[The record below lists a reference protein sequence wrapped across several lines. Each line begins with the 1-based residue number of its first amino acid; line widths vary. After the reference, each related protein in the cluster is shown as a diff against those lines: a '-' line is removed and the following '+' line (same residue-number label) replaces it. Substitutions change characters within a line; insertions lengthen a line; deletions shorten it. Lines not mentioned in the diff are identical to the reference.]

1 MREVAAARISQTYP
15 QSSRRGAAARR
26 AGRILIARIKQT
38 TENAKVSIRR
48 VFPAICGR
56 PNPGLPMSARQEGGY
71 HALARKWLA
80 LAERRHAHLIE
91 LRSSG
96 RWKHYFTESEL
107 EAQLRELNL
116 ARGRFAKVA
125 GSEPAMRSATTGD
138 TRGALLESAIEAALS
153 AAAALQDGAEKS
165 AA

>member
-1 MREVAAARISQTYP
+1 
-15 QSSRRGAAARR
+15 
-26 AGRILIARIKQT
+26 
-38 TENAKVSIRR
+38 
-48 VFPAICGR
+48 
-56 PNPGLPMSARQEGGY
+56 MSARQEGRY

-80 LAERRHAHLIE
+80 LAERRHAHLLE

-116 ARGRFAKVA
+116 ACGRFARVA
-125 GSEPAMRSATTGD
+125 GKALATNGAGLADSAGVNGLHGDEAPAWS
-138 TRGALLESAIEAALS
+138 GAVQSAIEAALS
-153 AAAALQDGAEKS
+153 AAAALRDSAEKS